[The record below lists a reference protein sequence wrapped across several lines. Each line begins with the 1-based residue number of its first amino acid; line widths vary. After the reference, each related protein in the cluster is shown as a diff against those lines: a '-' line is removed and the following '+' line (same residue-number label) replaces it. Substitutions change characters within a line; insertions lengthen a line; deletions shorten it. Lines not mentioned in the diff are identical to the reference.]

1 MTKQMDTPE
10 DDSHG
15 ILSLWTAPAEVLFKP
30 RSDSQ
35 HRANAIVERCSAK
48 HLSDCTSG
56 GCQQLTNARSV
67 IKLCLIQRTVSSPSI
82 FLQTPPDFSGL
93 SEQHFLGQLQGA
105 YSAAVTKFFNRIR
118 RTSAAHQYLQKVRIV
133 QNEEDIGLSGTCNK
147 PAVFD
152 ARFYILRSFVVMK
165 ANGVAAGHLLSSDH
179 CMASIST
186 SSCPL
191 LHWLH
196 Q

>member
-82 FLQTPPDFSGL
+82 FFQTPPDFSGL
-93 SEQHFLGQLQGA
+93 SERHFLGQLQGA
-105 YSAAVTKFFNRIR
+105 YSAAVSKFFNRIR

-133 QNEEDIGLSGTCNK
+133 QNEEDIGLNGTCNK

-152 ARFYILRSFVVMK
+152 ARFYIPRSFVVMK
-165 ANGVAAGHLLSSDH
+165 ANGVADGHLL

-191 LHWLH
+191 LLWLH